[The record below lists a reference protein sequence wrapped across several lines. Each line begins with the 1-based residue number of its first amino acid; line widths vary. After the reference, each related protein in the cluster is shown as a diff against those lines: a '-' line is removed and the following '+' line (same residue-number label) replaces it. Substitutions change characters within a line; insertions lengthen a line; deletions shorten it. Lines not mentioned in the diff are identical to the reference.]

1 MSLPKLGEDDDS
13 LSPEGLDFVRR
24 ALSMPLPGPK
34 ELLSI
39 TIPVP
44 TEAAEKFL
52 RLVPRE
58 NGFLWRS
65 PSGEQFAGGGAA
77 GEVTVT
83 GADRFAKLSRAVP
96 EFFAR
101 VAGVSFVGPPPPPV
115 LVGGAA
121 FAPGVPAIEPWEE
134 FSEDAAFVLPR
145 WGYRRLR
152 ASASLTLTVHR
163 EELGSAE
170 RIGRILEELR
180 TLTRALEYESPTSL
194 IERIDL
200 ANATV
205 HHLPANDWR
214 SYIEAIHEAIA
225 SGEYQKIVA
234 ARRCVIELRR
244 MLEDT
249 GFMARVF
256 AAYPDCIHFA
266 VRRDLST
273 FLGAT
278 PETLFRK
285 RGLVLETHALAGTTR
300 IKDDPSMMPSREV
313 PGRVSGRSGSGEYAG
328 MVAAL
333 QGSKKDLAEHALVV
347 ERICSELRPLTTRIE
362 FAATP
367 STRQVRNL
375 IHLQTPISGELRPET
390 TVFDLLAALHPTPAV
405 GGFPA
410 REAAE
415 WICQNEPLERGWYTG
430 TVGWIDANGDGEI
443 AVAIRCGVL
452 TKSRAYVF
460 AGAGI
465 VAASDADAEYAE
477 TAGKMGPI
485 LRALGVLF

>member
-1 MSLPKLGEDDDS
+1 MSLPKLGDDDDS
-13 LSPEGLDFVRR
+13 LSPEAIGFLRR
-24 ALSMPLPGPK
+24 ALSTPLAPSI

-39 TIPVP
+39 TLPAPV
-44 TEAAEKFL
+44 EAAEKFL
-52 RLVPRE
+52 RLVSRE

-77 GEVTVT
+77 GQVTV
-83 GADRFAKLSRAVP
+83 GGHDRFARLGKEVP
-96 EFFAR
+96 AFFSR
-101 VAGVSFVGPPPPPV
+101 VAACAFSGPTPPPV
-115 LVGGAA
+115 LIGGAA
-121 FAPGVPAIEPWEE
+121 FAPDVPPIEPWEE
-134 FSEDAAFVLPR
+134 FTEDAFMLPR

-152 ASASLTLTVHR
+152 NAASITLTVPR
-163 EELGSAE
+163 DELGTPERVE
-170 RIGRILEELR
+170 RIVEETR
-180 TLTRALEYESPTSL
+180 TLTRAFEYESATSL

-200 ANATV
+200 SKAIV
-205 HHLPANDWR
+205 HHLPAEDWKT
-214 SYIEAIHEAIA
+214 YIDAIHAAIA

-234 ARRCVIELRR
+234 ARRCVIQLKRS
-244 MLEDT
+244 LEDA

-256 AAYPDCIHFA
+256 AAYPDCTHFA
-266 VRRDLST
+266 IRRNRST

-285 RGLVLETHALAGTTR
+285 RGLHLETHALAGTTR
-300 IKDDPSMMPSREV
+300 IADDPRIESSRDI
-313 PGRVSGRSGSGEYAG
+313 
-328 MVAAL
+328 AAL
-333 QGSKKDLAEHALVV
+333 QGSRKDLDEHRLVV
-347 ERICSELRPLTTRIE
+347 ERIASELRPLTTSLE
-362 FAATP
+362 FSETP

-375 IHLQTPISGELRPET
+375 VHLQTPITGELREST
-390 TVFDLLAALHPTPAV
+390 SAFHLLAALHPTPAV

-415 WICQNEPLERGWYTG
+415 WLTKNEPLERGWYSG

-452 TKSRAYVF
+452 TEQRAYVF

-465 VAASDADAEYAE
+465 VAASTAAAEYAE
-477 TAGKMGPI
+477 TGGKMGPI

>member
-1 MSLPKLGEDDDS
+1 VSLPKLGDDDDT
-13 LSPEGLDFVRR
+13 LSQEAIDFVRH
-24 ALSMPLPGPK
+24 ALSTTLPASK
-34 ELLSI
+34 DFLSI

-58 NGFLWRS
+58 KGFLWRS
-65 PSGEQFAGGGAA
+65 PGNEQFAGGGAA
-77 GEVTVT
+77 GEVTIS
-83 GADRFAKLSRAVP
+83 GPDRFTKLSRLAP
-96 EFFAR
+96 EFFSR
-101 VAGVSFVGPPPPPV
+101 IVSVAFEGAPPPPM

-121 FAPGVPAIEPWEE
+121 FTPGVPAVEPWEE
-134 FSEDAAFVLPR
+134 FTEDAYVLPR
-145 WGYRRLR
+145 WGYRRQRSR
-152 ASASLTLTVHR
+152 ATVTLTVGKGD
-163 EELGSAE
+163 LGSSE
-170 RIGRILEELR
+170 RVEGIVEELR
-180 TLTRALEYESPTSL
+180 TLTRAFEYESPTSL

-200 ANATV
+200 ARATV

-214 SYIEAIHEAIA
+214 AYIDAIHAAIA
-225 SGEYQKIVA
+225 SGQYQKIVA

-244 MLEDT
+244 QLEDT

-266 VRRDLST
+266 IRRDKST

-300 IKDDPSMMPSREV
+300 IDENPSTDSSRD
-313 PGRVSGRSGSGEYAG
+313 
-328 MVAAL
+328 VAAL
-333 QGSKKDLAEHALVV
+333 QGSEKDLEEHQLVV
-347 ERICSELRPLTTRIE
+347 RRICSELAPLTTRIKYSQ
-362 FAATP
+362 TP

-375 IHLQTPISGELRPET
+375 IHLQTPISGELKPET

-415 WICQNEPLERGWYTG
+415 WLSKNEPLERGWYTG
-430 TVGWIDANGDGEI
+430 TVGWIDANGDGEM

-452 TKSRAYVF
+452 TKQRAYVF

-465 VAASDADAEYAE
+465 VAASNADAEYAE
-477 TAGKMGPI
+477 TAGKMGPV